1 MSHGLKVW
9 GPAVLL
15 MAAIFGFS
23 AQSNLPAPPGGISDV
38 SAHAI
43 VYAGL
48 GVLMLRALSNAR
60 WSGVTPRSVAVA
72 IALTVLYGVS
82 DESHQSFVDGR
93 FAEARDVIA
102 DALGAC
108 SGAAAVWVWSIVFSS
123 DQRPQQ

>member
-1 MSHGLKVW
+1 MSHILWVW

-15 MAAIFGFS
+15 MAVIFGLS
-23 AQSNLPAPPGGISDV
+23 AQPDLPAPPGGMSDV

-82 DESHQSFVDGR
+82 DEYHQSFVVGR
-93 FAEARDVIA
+93 FAEIRDVIA
-102 DALGAC
+102 DAVGAC
-108 SGAAAVWVWSIVFSS
+108 GGAAAVWAWSIVFSS
-123 DQRPQQ
+123 DQRPQ